1 MKLTIEQKEANKLAN
16 QEQKAIAKKLAQ
28 IEADKNQKPVNYITF
43 AIEWSKAGH
52 PTCTAWVH
60 YTDGT
65 AKQAEAKAGGYGY
78 CKESTVIANIFNAS
92 LKYKLYELM
101 PTIEKEYLPYG
112 LYNFDGRYSF
122 AGGVGTSCYYD
133 IAKFIG
139 GKFERVASG
148 KTFDAFKFTFNEN

>member
-1 MKLTIEQKEANKLAN
+1 MRLSAEQKAANKVAR
-16 QEQKAIAKKLAQ
+16 QEQKAIAKKFAQ

-60 YTDGT
+60 YKDGT
-65 AKQAEAKAGGYGY
+65 AQQVTAKAGGYGY

-92 LKYKLYELM
+92 LKYRIYQLTDFDKV
-101 PTIEKEYLPYG
+101 PYG
-112 LYNFDGRYSF
+112 VNLYHDRFYF
-122 AGGVGTSCYYD
+122 AGGVGTSCYYE
-133 IAKFIG
+133 ISKFIG

>member
-1 MKLTIEQKEANKLAN
+1 MKLTEEQKAANKLAR
-16 QEQKAIAKKLAQ
+16 QEQKAIAKKFSQ
-28 IEADKNQKPVNYITF
+28 IESDKNQKPVNYITF

-65 AKQAEAKAGGYGY
+65 AQQITAKAVGYGY

-92 LKYKLYELM
+92 LKYRIYQLTDFDKV
-101 PTIEKEYLPYG
+101 PYG
-112 LYNFDGRYSF
+112 VNLYDDRFYF
-122 AGGVGTSCYYD
+122 AGGVGTSCYYK
-133 IAKFIG
+133 IAEFIG

-148 KTFDAFKFTFNEN
+148 KTFDAFKFTFNEI